1 MHRRNVENMSMTSVV
16 LHRSISKKCSVGRSE
31 AIAECIRTFLS
42 WIFFCNFSGQSK
54 AFSFRYQ
61 AATTLP
67 QKNTFEN
74 SSRHFLVRFVLP
86 DMVDSSH
93 RWLPLLALLLCL
105 KLPTFFPF
113 CGPSHRNF
121 PRTVRLVAQRSFPEN
136 YWKVL
141 GVEPGSSVKE
151 VKKVYRQRAKKE
163 HPDVNKSPDALKR
176 WRLLSDAYGK
186 LIDPVYRKE
195 WEASQQAQEAQ
206 KASQRVRYSDST
218 YRSDGG
224 RRESSSRS
232 TGFQG
237 EAQKWATSGW
247 DYFRDLMQKTEKFQS
262 RSSNGNANTYALRE
276 SKAAEEEL
284 YKVQEKLKKL
294 REDEAK
300 YLELTEQFKRSGQKK
315 EELEAGRRTGGSKR
329 LGFGMRNGMLTYLS
343 ISCASYANSKLISCH
358 FKLHTMG

>member
-1 MHRRNVENMSMTSVV
+1 
-16 LHRSISKKCSVGRSE
+16 
-31 AIAECIRTFLS
+31 
-42 WIFFCNFSGQSK
+42 
-54 AFSFRYQ
+54 
-61 AATTLP
+61 
-67 QKNTFEN
+67 
-74 SSRHFLVRFVLP
+74 
-86 DMVDSSH
+86 MVDSSH

-105 KLPTFFPF
+105 KLPTCFPF
-113 CGPSHRNF
+113 CGPVRHRNF
-121 PRTVRLVAQRSFPEN
+121 QRTSLVAQRSIPEN

-151 VKKVYRQRAKKE
+151 VKKIYRQRAKKE

-195 WEASQQAQEAQ
+195 WEAQQAQEAQ
-206 KASQRVRYSDST
+206 RASQRVRYSDST
-218 YRSDGG
+218 YR
-224 RRESSSRS
+224 RRTESSSSSS

-247 DYFRDLMQKTEKFQS
+247 DYFRDLMQKAEKFQS
-262 RSSNGNANTYALRE
+262 RSSNGNANASYALRE

-284 YKVQEKLKKL
+284 YKQQEKLKKL

-343 ISCASYANSKLISCH
+343 ISCASYANSKLISYH

>member
-1 MHRRNVENMSMTSVV
+1 
-16 LHRSISKKCSVGRSE
+16 
-31 AIAECIRTFLS
+31 
-42 WIFFCNFSGQSK
+42 
-54 AFSFRYQ
+54 
-61 AATTLP
+61 
-67 QKNTFEN
+67 
-74 SSRHFLVRFVLP
+74 
-86 DMVDSSH
+86 MVDSSH
-93 RWLPLLALLLCL
+93 RWLPLLALLLLL
-105 KLPTFFPF
+105 KLPTFFSF
-113 CGPSHRNF
+113 CGPVRHRNF
-121 PRTVRLVAQRSFPEN
+121 PRTVRLVAKRSFPEN

-195 WEASQQAQEAQ
+195 WEAQQAQEAQ
-206 KASQRVRYSDST
+206 RASQRVRYSDST
-218 YRSDGG
+218 YRRPES
-224 RRESSSRS
+224 SSSRS

-247 DYFRDLMQKTEKFQS
+247 DYFRDLMQKAEKFQS
-262 RSSNGNANTYALRE
+262 RSSNGNANASYALRE

-284 YKVQEKLKKL
+284 YKQQEKLKKL

-343 ISCASYANSKLISCH
+343 ISCASYANSKLISYH

>member
-1 MHRRNVENMSMTSVV
+1 
-16 LHRSISKKCSVGRSE
+16 
-31 AIAECIRTFLS
+31 
-42 WIFFCNFSGQSK
+42 
-54 AFSFRYQ
+54 
-61 AATTLP
+61 
-67 QKNTFEN
+67 
-74 SSRHFLVRFVLP
+74 
-86 DMVDSSH
+86 MVDSSY

-121 PRTVRLVAQRSFPEN
+121 QRTRLVAKRSTEN

-151 VKKVYRQRAKKE
+151 VKKIYRQRAKKE

-195 WEASQQAQEAQ
+195 WEAQKAQEAQ
-206 KASQRVRYSDST
+206 RASQRVRYSDST
-218 YRSDGG
+218 YNTGRDRSDR
-224 RRESSSRS
+224 RRESSSSRS

-237 EAQKWATSGW
+237 EAQKWATTGW
-247 DYFRDLMQKTEKFQS
+247 DYFRDLMQKAEKFQS
-262 RSSNGNANTYALRE
+262 RSSNGNASYALRE

-300 YLELTEQFKRSGQKK
+300 YLQLTEQFKRSGQKK
-315 EELEAGRRTGGSKR
+315 EELEAGRRTGGFETR
-329 LGFGMRNGMLTYLS
+329 VWY
-343 ISCASYANSKLISCH
+343 ASEC
-358 FKLHTMG
+358 